1 MLEHLTQGAMSLSLR
16 MRLAGRHHVDD
27 LRDCPG
33 EVEASGYARQGDRPQ
48 LGESTGPLTDDQV
61 ATLVEMARADRRE
74 DYDFLC
80 SALGVTNG
88 PELWDGVKRRARAE
102 MQRES

>member
-27 LRDCPG
+27 LRDGAG
-33 EVEASGYARQGDRPQ
+33 EVEASGYARRGDRPQ

>member
-1 MLEHLTQGAMSLSLR
+1 MLEHLAQGMMSLSLR
-16 MRLAGRHHVDD
+16 MRLAGRHHVHD
-27 LRDCPG
+27 LLDCPG
-33 EVEASGYARQGDRPQ
+33 GVEPSGYARQCDRPQ

-61 ATLVEMARADRRE
+61 ATLVEVARADRRE

-88 PELWDGVKRRARAE
+88 PELWDGVKRRARADV
-102 MQRES
+102 QRES